1 MPDPNTSRTASS
13 NQMQLTILSAEAVKP
28 QLGVKANLAVSCN
41 ISELPNYHC
50 NLVFTRKHQDLGPI
64 GFLKF
69 ESKRP
74 LASGLIS
81 LKESDFDEIFELVKN
96 SPPRN
101 ASIFLY
107 TKNYIENEIIN
118 NSMSGLE
125 SNIEINDLGWRY
137 PII

>member
-1 MPDPNTSRTASS
+1 MPDPNSSRTNSS

-28 QLGVKANLAVSCN
+28 QLGVKVNLAVSCN

-81 LKESDFDEIFELVKN
+81 LKDNDFDEIFELVKN

-107 TKNYIENEIIN
+107 TKNYSENDIIN
-118 NSMSGLE
+118 KSMSRLE

>member
-1 MPDPNTSRTASS
+1 MPDPNSSRTNSS

-28 QLGVKANLAVSCN
+28 QVGVKANLAVSCN

-81 LKESDFDEIFELVKN
+81 LKDNDFDEIFELVKN

-118 NSMSGLE
+118 NSMSGRE
-125 SNIEINDLGWRY
+125 SNVEINDLSWRY

>member
-1 MPDPNTSRTASS
+1 MPDPNSSRTNSS

-28 QLGVKANLAVSCN
+28 QLGVKVNLAVSCN

-81 LKESDFDEIFELVKN
+81 LKESDFDEMFELVKN
-96 SPPRN
+96 SPHRN

-107 TKNYIENEIIN
+107 TKNYSENDIIN
-118 NSMSGLE
+118 KSMSRLE

>member
-1 MPDPNTSRTASS
+1 MPDSNSSRTNSS
-13 NQMQLTILSAEAVKP
+13 NQMQLTILSAEAAKP
-28 QLGVKANLAVSCN
+28 QLGVKVNLAVSCN

-81 LKESDFDEIFELVKN
+81 LKENDFDEIFELVKN

>member
-1 MPDPNTSRTASS
+1 MPDPNSSRTNSS

-28 QLGVKANLAVSCN
+28 QLGVKTNLAVSCN

-81 LKESDFDEIFELVKN
+81 LKDNDFDEIFELVKN

>member
-1 MPDPNTSRTASS
+1 MADPNISQTTSS

-28 QLGVKANLAVSCN
+28 QLGVNANLAISCN

-74 LASGLIS
+74 LASGLVS
-81 LKESDFDEIFELVKN
+81 LKDNDFDEIFELVKN

-118 NSMSGLE
+118 NSMSGRE
-125 SNIEINDLGWRY
+125 SNVEINDLSWRY

>member
-1 MPDPNTSRTASS
+1 MPDPNISRTNSS

-81 LKESDFDEIFELVKN
+81 LKDNDFDEIFELVKN

-107 TKNYIENEIIN
+107 TKNYIENEIIH
-118 NSMSGLE
+118 NSMSGRE
-125 SNIEINDLGWRY
+125 SNVEINDLSWRY

>member
-1 MPDPNTSRTASS
+1 MPDPNSSRTNSS

-81 LKESDFDEIFELVKN
+81 LKDNDFDEIFELVKN

-107 TKNYIENEIIN
+107 TKNYIENEIIH

-125 SNIEINDLGWRY
+125 SNVDINDLSWRY

>member
-1 MPDPNTSRTASS
+1 MPDPNSSRTNSS

-28 QLGVKANLAVSCN
+28 QLGVKVNLAVSCN

-107 TKNYIENEIIN
+107 TKSYIENEIIH

-125 SNIEINDLGWRY
+125 SNVEINDLSWRY

>member
-1 MPDPNTSRTASS
+1 MPDQNSSRTNSS

-28 QLGVKANLAVSCN
+28 QLGVKVNLAVSCN

-81 LKESDFDEIFELVKN
+81 LQDNDFDEIFELIKN
-96 SPPRN
+96 APPRN

-107 TKNYIENEIIN
+107 TTNYIEKEIIH

-125 SNIEINDLGWRY
+125 SNVEINDLSWRY

>member
-1 MPDPNTSRTASS
+1 MPDSNNSRTNSS

-28 QLGVKANLAVSCN
+28 QLGVTANLAVSCN

-81 LKESDFDEIFELVKN
+81 LQDNDFDEIFELVKN
-96 SPPRN
+96 APPRN

-107 TKNYIENEIIN
+107 TKNYIENDIIN

-125 SNIEINDLGWRY
+125 SNVDINDLSWRY

>member
-1 MPDPNTSRTASS
+1 MPDPNISRTNSS
-13 NQMQLTILSAEAVKP
+13 NEMQLTILSAEVVKP

-81 LKESDFDEIFELVKN
+81 LKDNDFDEIFELVKN

-125 SNIEINDLGWRY
+125 SNVEINDLSWRY

>member
-1 MPDPNTSRTASS
+1 MPNPNISRTNSS

-81 LKESDFDEIFELVKN
+81 LKDNDFDEIFELVKN
-96 SPPRN
+96 APPRN

-118 NSMSGLE
+118 NSMSGRE
-125 SNIEINDLGWRY
+125 SNVEINDLSWRY

>member
-1 MPDPNTSRTASS
+1 MPDPNISRTNSS

-28 QLGVKANLAVSCN
+28 QLGAKANLAVSCN

-81 LKESDFDEIFELVKN
+81 LKDNDFDEIFELVKN

-118 NSMSGLE
+118 NSMSGRE
-125 SNIEINDLGWRY
+125 SNVEINDLSWRY

>member
-1 MPDPNTSRTASS
+1 MPNPNISRTDSS

-81 LKESDFDEIFELVKN
+81 LKDNDFDEIFELVKN

-118 NSMSGLE
+118 NSMSGRE
-125 SNIEINDLGWRY
+125 SNVEINDLSWRY

>member
-1 MPDPNTSRTASS
+1 MPNPNISRTNSS

-81 LKESDFDEIFELVKN
+81 LKDNDFDEIFELVKN

-125 SNIEINDLGWRY
+125 SNVDINDLSWRY

>member
-1 MPDPNTSRTASS
+1 MPDSSISRTNSS
-13 NQMQLTILSAEAVKP
+13 NQMQLTILSAEAVKS
-28 QLGVKANLAVSCN
+28 QLGVKVNLAVSCN

>member
-1 MPDPNTSRTASS
+1 MPDPNISQTTSS

-74 LASGLIS
+74 LASGLVS
-81 LKESDFDEIFELVKN
+81 LKDNDFDEIFELVKN
-96 SPPRN
+96 APPRN

-107 TKNYIENEIIN
+107 TKSYIENEIIH

-125 SNIEINDLGWRY
+125 SNVEINDLSWRY

>member
-1 MPDPNTSRTASS
+1 MPDPNSSRTNSS

-81 LKESDFDEIFELVKN
+81 LKDNDFDEIFELVKN

-118 NSMSGLE
+118 NSMSGRE
-125 SNIEINDLGWRY
+125 SNVEINDLSWRY

>member
-1 MPDPNTSRTASS
+1 MPNPNISRTNLS

-81 LKESDFDEIFELVKN
+81 LKDNDFDEIFELVKN

-118 NSMSGLE
+118 NSMSGRE
-125 SNIEINDLGWRY
+125 SNVEINDLSWRY

>member
-1 MPDPNTSRTASS
+1 MPDPNISQTTSS

-81 LKESDFDEIFELVKN
+81 LKDNDFDEIFELVKN

-118 NSMSGLE
+118 NSMSGRE
-125 SNIEINDLGWRY
+125 SNVEINDLSWRY

>member
-1 MPDPNTSRTASS
+1 MPDPNISRTTSS

-28 QLGVKANLAVSCN
+28 QLGVNSNLAISCN

-81 LKESDFDEIFELVKN
+81 LKDNDFDEIFELVKN

-118 NSMSGLE
+118 NSMSGRE
-125 SNIEINDLGWRY
+125 SNVEINDLSWRY

>member
-1 MPDPNTSRTASS
+1 MPDPNISQTTSS

-28 QLGVKANLAVSCN
+28 QLGVKVNLAVSCN

>member
-1 MPDPNTSRTASS
+1 MPNPNISRTNSS

-81 LKESDFDEIFELVKN
+81 LKDNDFDEIFELVKN

-107 TKNYIENEIIN
+107 TKNYIENEIIH
-118 NSMSGLE
+118 NSMSGRE
-125 SNIEINDLGWRY
+125 SNVEINDLSWRY

>member
-1 MPDPNTSRTASS
+1 MPNPNISRTTSS

-81 LKESDFDEIFELVKN
+81 LKDNDFDEIFELVKN

-118 NSMSGLE
+118 NSMSGRE
-125 SNIEINDLGWRY
+125 SNVEINDLSWRY

>member
-1 MPDPNTSRTASS
+1 MPDSNNSRTNSS

-28 QLGVKANLAVSCN
+28 QLGVKVNLAVSCN

-50 NLVFTRKHQDLGPI
+50 NLVFTRKHRDLGPI

-81 LKESDFDEIFELVKN
+81 LKDNDFDEIFKLVKN

-107 TKNYIENEIIN
+107 TKNYIENEIIH
-118 NSMSGLE
+118 NSMSGIE
-125 SNIEINDLGWRY
+125 SNVEINDLGWRY

>member
-1 MPDPNTSRTASS
+1 MPDPNSSRTNSS

-28 QLGVKANLAVSCN
+28 QLEVKVNLAVSCN

-107 TKNYIENEIIN
+107 TKNYVDNEIIN

>member
-1 MPDPNTSRTASS
+1 MPDPNISQTNSS

-81 LKESDFDEIFELVKN
+81 LKDNDFDEIFELVKN

-118 NSMSGLE
+118 NSMSGRE
-125 SNIEINDLGWRY
+125 SNVEINDLSWRY

>member
-1 MPDPNTSRTASS
+1 MPDPNISRTNSS

-81 LKESDFDEIFELVKN
+81 LKDNDFDEIFELVKN

-125 SNIEINDLGWRY
+125 SNIEINDLSWRY

>member
-1 MPDPNTSRTASS
+1 MPNPNISRTNSS

-28 QLGVKANLAVSCN
+28 QLGVKVNLAVSCN

-81 LKESDFDEIFELVKN
+81 LKDNDFDEIFELVKN

-118 NSMSGLE
+118 NSMSGRE
-125 SNIEINDLGWRY
+125 SNVEINDLSWRY

>member
-1 MPDPNTSRTASS
+1 MPNPNISRTNSS

-118 NSMSGLE
+118 NSMSGRE
-125 SNIEINDLGWRY
+125 SNVEINDLSWRY

>member
-1 MPDPNTSRTASS
+1 MPDPNISRTTSS

-28 QLGVKANLAVSCN
+28 QLGVKVNLAVSCN

-74 LASGLIS
+74 LASGLVS
-81 LKESDFDEIFELVKN
+81 LKDNDFDEIFELVKN
-96 SPPRN
+96 APPRN

-107 TKNYIENEIIN
+107 TKNYIENDIIN

-125 SNIEINDLGWRY
+125 SNIDINDLSWRY

>member
-1 MPDPNTSRTASS
+1 MPDSNSSRTNSS

-28 QLGVKANLAVSCN
+28 QLGVKVNLAVSCN

-81 LKESDFDEIFELVKN
+81 LQDSDFDEIFELVKN

>member
-1 MPDPNTSRTASS
+1 MPDPNISQTTSS

-74 LASGLIS
+74 LASGLIG
-81 LKESDFDEIFELVKN
+81 LKDNDFDEIFELVKN

-107 TKNYIENEIIN
+107 TKNYIENEIIH

-125 SNIEINDLGWRY
+125 SNVDINDLSWRY

>member
-1 MPDPNTSRTASS
+1 MPNPNISRTNSS

-74 LASGLIS
+74 LASGLLS
-81 LKESDFDEIFELVKN
+81 LKDNDFDEIFELVKN
-96 SPPRN
+96 APPRN

-107 TKNYIENEIIN
+107 TKNYIENEIIH
-118 NSMSGLE
+118 NSMSGRE
-125 SNIEINDLGWRY
+125 SNVEINDLSWRY

>member
-81 LKESDFDEIFELVKN
+81 LKDNDFDEIFELVKN

-107 TKNYIENEIIN
+107 TKNYIETEIIN
-118 NSMSGLE
+118 NSMSGRE
-125 SNIEINDLGWRY
+125 SNVEINDLSWRY